1 MDKKYILTLNLEDII
16 KAESEDDAITKYITD
31 IESSNQTIASFIA
44 ENFIAKE
51 ACPHCEI
58 PLESKM
64 VDIDGTNLEEHLVCP
79 DCGYGMPA
87 LR

>member
-1 MDKKYILTLNLEDII
+1 MLKKYQLTLNVEDVVE
-16 KAESEDDAITKYITD
+16 AEDEDEAITKYLND
-31 IESSNQTIASFIA
+31 IESSNQTIARFIA

-51 ACPHCEI
+51 ICPHCEI

-64 VDIDGTNLEEHLVCP
+64 FDIDGTNLEEHFVCP
-79 DCGYGMPA
+79 GCGYGSPA